1 MFHSAHRIRFKLYQ
15 IGKKACYIL
24 KICKFYI
31 EKEKPMLAGLKVSS
45 LTCKYVF
52 YRPERNGKA
61 GPLGIEFCKLW
72 NETMNFASLE
82 MPMDRA

>member
-1 MFHSAHRIRFKLYQ
+1 
-15 IGKKACYIL
+15 
-24 KICKFYI
+24 
-31 EKEKPMLAGLKVSS
+31 MLAGLKVSP

-52 YRPERNGKA
+52 YRLELNGKA

-82 MPMDRA
+82 MPMERA